1 MLGMRNQAV
10 TEGSGLLNLEADQQY
25 TTWFVHH
32 IPEFIQLRELDLL
45 IMVMVGCHHPS
56 SRFAVEHD
64 RQFGPNKLTLKRRSS
79 MLDDDLG
86 SVGPIRRIRQK
97 PSLLSHRS
105 PLSLGSH
112 AAQISLK
119 KKLPLEDEPRHKI
132 SKTFGENGDNS
143 TPSTSYTPV
152 PSKSSKVAARIFQQL
167 ENMTSKDKS
176 SESKPAAAR
185 EKLPL
190 KLKPIMP
197 QDGHKLEG
205 WSKATLPYARDS
217 SQEQGKL
224 EENGPKESVGPS
236 EMLTPTVNIGA
247 SSGKASR
254 PMVETTDSALKTF
267 ESQHPQKRRASEMS
281 AHEDYLEQ
289 DDKRHSNGP
298 APQPLGDR
306 RGTTQIALNDGM
318 PSPAELKLGKNT
330 IQLATKVTSGSF
342 I

>member
-1 MLGMRNQAV
+1 
-10 TEGSGLLNLEADQQY
+10 
-25 TTWFVHH
+25 
-32 IPEFIQLRELDLL
+32 
-45 IMVMVGCHHPS
+45 
-56 SRFAVEHD
+56 
-64 RQFGPNKLTLKRRSS
+64 

-112 AAQISLK
+112 AARISLK
-119 KKLPLEDEPRHKI
+119 QKVPLEDEPRHKI
-132 SKTFGENGDNS
+132 SKTLGENEDNS

-190 KLKPIMP
+190 KLKSIML
-197 QDGHKLEG
+197 QDGHT
-205 WSKATLPYARDS
+205 TLPYARDS
-217 SQEQGKL
+217 SQEQGEV

-236 EMLTPTVNIGA
+236 EMFTPTLNIGA

-254 PMVETTDSALKTF
+254 SMVETTDSALKTF
-267 ESQHPQKRRASEMS
+267 GIS
-281 AHEDYLEQ
+281 
-289 DDKRHSNGP
+289 
-298 APQPLGDR
+298 
-306 RGTTQIALNDGM
+306 
-318 PSPAELKLGKNT
+318 
-330 IQLATKVTSGSF
+330 TSSKDSSL
-342 I
+342 